1 MAAKLC
7 FARPKPG
14 KCVDMVNVLPAAAK
28 PGLPEGWRQP
38 PGHAWLRWPEVR
50 VEAKTA
56 RGEKLENGA
65 VMLSAAQSL
74 LAKSFS
80 LRGST

>member
-7 FARPKPG
+7 FARPKSR
-14 KCVDMVNVLPAAAK
+14 KCVDMVNVMPAAAE

-56 RGEKLENGA
+56 WGEKLENGA
-65 VMLSAAQSL
+65 AMP
-74 LAKSFS
+74 F
-80 LRGST
+80 GSSITSC